1 MKKTTIVSLMFVFI
15 LMLAAVSFASDAV
28 AESASA
34 PVAVTFILAAL
45 LAVSEALALI
55 PAVKS
60 NGIFD
65 MVVNVLKSLSG
76 K

>member
-1 MKKTTIVSLMFVFI
+1 MDATGNVTI
-15 LMLAAVSFASDAV
+15 
-28 AESASA
+28 
-34 PVAVTFILAAL
+34 ILAAL

-60 NGIFD
+60 NGIFH
-65 MVVNVLKSLSG
+65 MVVNVLKSLFG